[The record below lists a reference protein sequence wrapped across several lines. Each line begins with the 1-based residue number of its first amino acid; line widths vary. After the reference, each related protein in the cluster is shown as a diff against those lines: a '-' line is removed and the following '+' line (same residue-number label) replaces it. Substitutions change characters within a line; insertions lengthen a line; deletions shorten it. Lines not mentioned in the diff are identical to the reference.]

1 MDEATRNDD
10 TNRRKPARS
19 RLPSPIILLRLAG
32 QTVWA
37 SLADRIALAAAGCAF
52 WGMIAL
58 FPAISTMISAI
69 GLVLDPELIEA
80 QLHLLDDLLP
90 AIAFDLIENR
100 VHELLSH
107 PRTSLSTSL
116 VVSSVLTFLSSATGS
131 KAMLAGIALAYGAED
146 QRGFLHFQLVG
157 LLMTLAA
164 VVGGV
169 TTLMVLVALHPA
181 LSLLGLPLNTL
192 HLVHSASLGFLV
204 LAFLIA
210 VSLLYRFGPMRAPMR
225 DQIRHRAIVAGSAL
239 ATLIWVAASLGLSY
253 YVDHMTS
260 FGATYGSLGAV
271 AGVMLWLYATAYAV
285 LLGAELNARI
295 EAFHHGN

>member
-1 MDEATRNDD
+1 MDHAAHGHDKH
-10 TNRRKPARS
+10 RRKSARPV
-19 RLPSPIILLRLAG
+19 LPSPRILLRLAG

-58 FPAISTMISAI
+58 FPAISTLISAI
-69 GLVLDPELIEA
+69 GLVLDPESIEA

-107 PRTSLSTSL
+107 PRTSLSANL
-116 VVSSVLTFLSSATGS
+116 IISSVLTFLSSATGS
-131 KAMLAGIALAYGAED
+131 KAMLAGIAIAYGAED
-146 QRGFLHFQLVG
+146 RRGFLHFQFVG

-164 VVGGV
+164 VIGGV
-169 TTLMVLVALHPA
+169 TTLMVLVALHPT
-181 LSLLGLPLNTL
+181 LSLLGLPVNTL
-192 HLVHSASLGFLV
+192 HLVHTTSLGFLV
-204 LAFLIA
+204 FAFLVA
-210 VSLLYRFGPMRAPMR
+210 VALLYRFGPMRGR
-225 DQIRHRAIVAGSAL
+225 VRHRTVMPGASL
-239 ATLIWVAASLGLSY
+239 ATTLWIAASLGLSY

-295 EAFHHGN
+295 EAFQHGN

>member
-1 MDEATRNDD
+1 MDEAAHDHSKH
-10 TNRRKPARS
+10 RRKSAKPL
-19 RLPSPIILLRLAG
+19 LPTPGALLRLAG
-32 QTVWA
+32 QTIWA

-58 FPAISTMISAI
+58 FPAISTLISAI
-69 GLVLDPELIEA
+69 GLVLDPESIET

-107 PRTSLSTSL
+107 PRASLSTSL
-116 VVSSVLTFLSSATGS
+116 IVSSALTFLSSATGS
-131 KAMLAGIALAYGAED
+131 KAMLAGIAIAYAVED
-146 QRGFLHFQLVG
+146 QRSFLHFQLVG
-157 LLMTLAA
+157 ILMTLAA

-169 TTLMVLVALHPA
+169 STLMVLVALQPA
-181 LSLLGLPLNTL
+181 LSLLGLPVNTQ
-192 HLVHSASLGFLV
+192 HLVHTASLGFLI

-210 VSLLYRFGPMRAPMR
+210 VALLYRFGPMRAR
-225 DQIRHRAIVAGSAL
+225 VRHRVVLPGSGL
-239 ATLIWVAASLGLSY
+239 ATLIWVAASMGLSY

-295 EAFHHGN
+295 EAFQHGN